1 MSNSQV
7 VKLPSR
13 FDYAYHKQFNQTC
26 SELMNSEQVNEII
39 LDFGIVEYLDSSALG
54 MLVMLQK
61 KASNAFK
68 KIKIKS
74 ARGATEEILRMA
86 NIQKMIEFI

>member
-26 SELMNSEQVNEII
+26 SELMSSEQVNEII